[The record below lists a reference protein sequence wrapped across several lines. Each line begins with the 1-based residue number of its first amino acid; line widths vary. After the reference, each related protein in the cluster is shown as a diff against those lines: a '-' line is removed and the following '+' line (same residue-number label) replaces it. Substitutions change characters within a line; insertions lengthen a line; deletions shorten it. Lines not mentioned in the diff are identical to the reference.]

1 MAAVSRRTVLRL
13 GAAGLA
19 AGVAGVGGLAAAGRL
34 DDAEIYLR
42 KRLQG
47 CGPDPDAPDVEIG
60 EIVTG
65 EFRSPLMGGGRG
77 VAVPYAVAYPPGAR
91 PGARLPL
98 VLALYG
104 REGDYLRPLSTVLA
118 LPHHLAEGVAGGM
131 RPFAVATV
139 EAGPTSYWHRR
150 ASGADPQAMIVAEYL
165 PLLGRRGLDVRR
177 FALHGESMGGY
188 GCLLL
193 AQRLGAR
200 RVAAVAVDSP
210 ALFRRYAD
218 ASGVAF
224 DSPADFAAHDVFAGI
239 AKLAGIPVRIVC
251 GTLDPFYDAARAFAA
266 ALTDPPAQT
275 SWSRACH
282 SAGYWRA
289 ETPAQ
294 LRFLAGHLAP

>member
-1 MAAVSRRTVLRL
+1 V
-13 GAAGLA
+13 GA
-19 AGVAGVGGLAAAGRL
+19 AGVGGRAVAGRL
-34 DDAEIYLR
+34 DDAEVYLR

-47 CGPDPDAPDVEIG
+47 CGPDPAPPDVEIG

-77 VAVPYAVAYPPGAR
+77 VAVPYAVAYPPR
-91 PGARLPL
+91 TRTDARLPL

-118 LPHHLAEGVAGGM
+118 LPHHLAEGVAGGLP
-131 RPFAVATV
+131 PFAVATV

-150 ASGADPQAMIVAEYL
+150 ASGADPQAMIAQEYL
-165 PLLGRRGLDVRR
+165 PLLGRRGLDVGR

-188 GCLLL
+188 GSLLL

-210 ALFRRYAD
+210 ALFRRYSD
-218 ASGVAF
+218 ASEVAF
-224 DSPADFAAHDVFAGI
+224 DSPEDFVAHDVFADV

-251 GTLDPFYDAARAFAA
+251 GSLDPFYDASRAFAA
-266 ALTDPPAQT
+266 LLSDPPAET
-275 SWSRACH
+275 SWSQACH
-282 SAGYWRA
+282 TPAYWRS
-289 ETPAQ
+289 ETPGQ
-294 LRFLAGHLAP
+294 LRFLARHLT